1 MNLPLIAGIIIVAV
15 ATVGLIFWILSMYKK
30 TVQGIVILRTG
41 YGGTK
46 VFFNAGI
53 VIPIIHRMES
63 MDISVKK
70 LEISREGRAGL
81 ICKDNM
87 RADIQVA
94 FFIRVNKS
102 VDDIVNVGQ
111 TIGCQRASD
120 AQTLRELFEAKFSE
134 ALKTVGKK
142 FDFTELYEARSEFR
156 QEILDI
162 IGTDLN
168 GYVLDDCAIDYLEQT
183 SIDKL
188 DKDNILDSE
197 GIKKITELTATQNI
211 KANQVR
217 RDEEKTITKQN
228 VEAREAILELEKQL
242 AEKEESQKREVA
254 NIKARENA
262 EILKVEEEER
272 LRYETV
278 RIATEEKLQ
287 IAEENKLR
295 QVVIAA
301 KNKERADLVETERVL
316 KDKALE
322 ATERE
327 RIVSLAQIEKE
338 KAIELEKKSIQDAIR
353 ERLTME
359 KTVVEEQ
366 QGIKDLEAFKT
377 AERNKQV
384 EITVATQEAEKKLI
398 EETRAA
404 ESRRLAAE
412 KDAQKYVIEAQAK
425 RDAAEKEA
433 EARKIIADAKAK
445 EEATV
450 GLSEA
455 QVLHAKA
462 DAAERQGIVE
472 AVVIE
477 KKADASRKE
486 GIAQAEVIKEKAL
499 AEAAGITEKAEA
511 MKKLNDAG
519 KEHEEFRLQLAKEKD
534 VELAQIAI
542 QKDIAE
548 AQSMVLA
555 EAFKTAKID
564 IVGGDN
570 TFFDNVIRQV
580 SAGKGLDK
588 FVSHSENAQ
597 IVRENLLGDGENIIG
612 KVMGMVDKYK
622 ISSDDIKNM
631 GIASLIFKL
640 NGLANQQEKGIL
652 ERALD
657 MARHLGVENKPVNNN
672 HV

>member
-1 MNLPLIAGIIIVAV
+1 MSTFYITLAVIIIACL
-15 ATVGLIFWILSMYKK
+15 GLIFWILSMYKK

-53 VIPIIHRMES
+53 VIPVIHRQEN

-70 LEISREGRAGL
+70 LEIAREGKDGL

-102 VDDIVNVGQ
+102 VDDIINVAQ

-120 AQTLRELFEAKFSE
+120 ISTLRELFEAKFSE

-156 QEILDI
+156 NEILNI

-183 SIDKL
+183 SL
-188 DKDNILDSE
+188 NHLNKDNILDAE
-197 GIKKITELTATQNI
+197 GIKKITELTANQNI
-211 KANQVR
+211 KANLVR
-217 RDEEKTITKQN
+217 RDEEKTIKKQD

-242 AEKEESQKREVA
+242 AEKEESQKREIE

-262 EILKVEEEER
+262 EILKVAEEER
-272 LRYETV
+272 LKHESV
-278 RIATEEKLQ
+278 RIATEESLQ
-287 IAEENKLR
+287 IAEENKQR

-301 KNKERADLVETERVL
+301 KNKERADLVETERVQ
-316 KDKALE
+316 KDRLLE

-327 RIVSLAQIEKE
+327 RVVALAEIEKE
-338 KAIELEKKSIQDAIR
+338 KAVELEKKNIQDVIR
-353 ERLTME
+353 ERLVKE

-366 QGIKDLEAFKT
+366 QTIFDVEALKI
-377 AERNKQV
+377 AERDKQV
-384 EITVATQEAEKKLI
+384 KIIAANKEAEERLI
-398 EETRAA
+398 AETKAA
-404 ESRRLAAE
+404 EARKLAAE

-433 EARKIIADAKAK
+433 EARKIIADAQAK

-455 QVLHAKA
+455 QVMHAKA
-462 DAAERQGIVE
+462 EAQERQGVVE
-472 AVVIE
+472 ATIIE
-477 KKADASRKE
+477 KKAEANKKD
-486 GIAQAEVIKEKAL
+486 GLAQAEVIKEKAL

-519 KEHEEFRLQLAKEKD
+519 KDHEEFRLKLAKEKE

-542 QKDIAE
+542 QKDIAD
-548 AQSMVLA
+548 AQAHVLA
-555 EAFKTAKID
+555 EAFKTANID
-564 IVGGDN
+564 IVGGEN
-570 TFFDNVIRQV
+570 TFFDNVVKQIT
-580 SAGKGLDK
+580 AGKGIDK
-588 FVSHSENAQ
+588 FIQHSENAQ
-597 IVRENLLGDGENIIG
+597 IVKDALLNSDEEGNLVG
-612 KVMGMVDKYK
+612 KVMQIVEKYK
-622 ISSDDIKNM
+622 ISSEDIKNLS
-631 GIASLIFKL
+631 IASLIFKL
-640 NGLANQQEKGIL
+640 KDVANQNEQGIL
-652 ERALD
+652 TKALD
-657 MARHLGVENKPVNNN
+657 MARHLGIDSKPIK
-672 HV
+672 

>member
-1 MNLPLIAGIIIVAV
+1 MNTTLIAGIVIIVV
-15 ATVGLIFWILSMYKK
+15 ASLGLIFWILSMYKK

-53 VIPIIHRMES
+53 VIPVIHRMES

-70 LEISREGRAGL
+70 LEIAREGRAGL

-111 TIGCQRASD
+111 TIGCIRASD
-120 AQTLRELFEAKFSE
+120 INTLRELFEAKFSE

-142 FDFTELYEARSEFR
+142 FEFIELYEARSEFR

-168 GYVLDDCAIDYLEQT
+168 GYVLDDCAIDFLEQT
-183 SIDKL
+183 KIENL

-197 GIKKITELTATQNI
+197 GIKKITELTANQNI

-262 EILKVEEEER
+262 EILKVDEEER
-272 LRYETV
+272 LKYETV

-287 IAEENKLR
+287 IAEENKQR

-301 KNKERADLVETERVL
+301 KNKERADLVETERVQ
-316 KDKALE
+316 KDQMLE

-338 KAIELEKKSIQDAIR
+338 KAIELEKKNIQDAIR

-377 AERNKQV
+377 ADRNKQV
-384 EITVATQEAEKKLI
+384 EITLATQEAEKKLI
-398 EETRAA
+398 QETRAA
-404 ESRRLAAE
+404 ESRKLSAE

-425 RDAAEKEA
+425 RDGAEKEA

-472 AVVIE
+472 SIVIE
-477 KKADASRKE
+477 KKAEAERKE
-486 GIAQAEVIKEKAL
+486 GIAQAEVIKEKAF

-519 KEHEEFRLQLAKEKD
+519 KDHEEFRLTLAKAKE
-534 VELAQIAI
+534 VELAQISI
-542 QKDIAE
+542 QKDIAQ
-548 AQSMVLA
+548 AQAGVLA
-555 EAFKTAKID
+555 EAFKSAKID

-570 TFFDNVIRQV
+570 TFFDNVVRQV

-588 FVSHSENAQ
+588 FISHSENATL
-597 IVRENLLGDGENIIG
+597 IKENLLGDGENIIG
-612 KVMGMVDKYK
+612 KVMGMVDKYN
-622 ISSDDIKNM
+622 ISSEDIKNM
-631 GIASLIFKL
+631 SIASLIFKL
-640 NGLANQQEKGIL
+640 NGVADQHEKGL
-652 ERALD
+652 LSRAMD
-657 MARHLGVENKPVNNN
+657 MAKHLGVDQKPIR
-672 HV
+672 

>member
-1 MNLPLIAGIIIVAV
+1 MNTPLIVGIVVVVVASL
-15 ATVGLIFWILSMYKK
+15 GLIFWILSMYKK

-53 VIPIIHRMES
+53 VIPVIHRMES

-70 LEISREGRAGL
+70 LEIAREGKAGL

-102 VDDIVNVGQ
+102 TDDIVNVGQ

-120 AQTLRELFEAKFSE
+120 INTLRELFEAKFSE

-142 FDFTELYEARSEFR
+142 FEFIELYEARSEFR

-168 GYVLDDCAIDYLEQT
+168 GYVLDDCAIDFLEQT
-183 SIDKL
+183 SIDNL

-197 GIKKITELTATQNI
+197 GIKKITELTANQNI

-262 EILKVEEEER
+262 EILKVNEEER
-272 LRYETV
+272 LKYETV

-301 KNKERADLVETERVL
+301 KNKERADLVETERVQ
-316 KDKALE
+316 KDQMLE

-338 KAIELEKKSIQDAIR
+338 KAIELEKKNIQDAIR

-366 QGIKDLEAFKT
+366 QTIKDLEAFKT
-377 AERNKQV
+377 ADRTKQV
-384 EITVATQEAEKKLI
+384 EITFATQEAEKKLI
-398 EETRAA
+398 QETRAA
-404 ESRRLAAE
+404 ESRKLAAE

-472 AVVIE
+472 SIVIE
-477 KKADASRKE
+477 KKAEAERKE

-511 MKKLNDAG
+511 MKKLNEAG
-519 KEHEEFRLQLAKEKD
+519 KEHEEFRLTLAKEKE
-534 VELAQIAI
+534 VELAQISI
-542 QKDIAE
+542 QKDIAQ
-548 AQSMVLA
+548 AQAGVLA
-555 EAFKTAKID
+555 EAFKSAKID

-588 FVSHSENAQ
+588 FISHSENATL
-597 IVRENLLGDGENIIG
+597 IKENLLGDGENIIG
-612 KVMGMVDKYK
+612 KVMSMVDKYN
-622 ISSDDIKNM
+622 ISSEDIKNM
-631 GIASLIFKL
+631 SIASLIFKL
-640 NGLANQQEKGIL
+640 NNVADQQEKGL
-652 ERALD
+652 LSRAMD
-657 MARHLGVENKPVNNN
+657 MAKHLGVDQKPIR
-672 HV
+672 

>member
-1 MNLPLIAGIIIVAV
+1 MNTPLIVGIVVVVVASL
-15 ATVGLIFWILSMYKK
+15 GLIFWILSMYKK

-53 VIPIIHRMES
+53 VIPVIHRMES

-70 LEISREGRAGL
+70 LEIAREGRAGL

-102 VDDIVNVGQ
+102 ADDIVNVGQ

-120 AQTLRELFEAKFSE
+120 INTLRELFEAKFSE

-142 FDFTELYEARSEFR
+142 FEFIELYEARSEFR

-183 SIDKL
+183 KIENL

-197 GIKKITELTATQNI
+197 GIKKITELTANQNI

-217 RDEEKTITKQN
+217 RDEEKIITKQN

-254 NIKARENA
+254 NIKSRENA
-262 EILKVEEEER
+262 EILKVTEEER
-272 LRYETV
+272 LKYETV

-287 IAEENKLR
+287 IAEENKQR

-301 KNKERADLVETERVL
+301 KNKERADLVETERVQ
-316 KDKALE
+316 KDQMLE

-338 KAIELEKKSIQDAIR
+338 KAIELEKKNIQDAIR

-377 AERNKQV
+377 ADRMKQV
-384 EITVATQEAEKKLI
+384 EITLATQEAEKKLI
-398 EETRAA
+398 QETRAA
-404 ESRRLAAE
+404 ESRRLSAE

-425 RDAAEKEA
+425 RDGAEKEA

-472 AVVIE
+472 SIVIE
-477 KKADASRKE
+477 KKAEAERKE
-486 GIAQAEVIKEKAL
+486 GIAQAEVIKEKAF

-519 KEHEEFRLQLAKEKD
+519 KEHEEFRLTLAKEKE
-534 VELAQIAI
+534 VELAQISI
-542 QKDIAE
+542 QKDIAQ
-548 AQSMVLA
+548 AQAGVLA
-555 EAFKTAKID
+555 EAFKSAKID

-588 FVSHSENAQ
+588 FISHSENATL
-597 IVRENLLGDGENIIG
+597 VKENLLGDGENIIG
-612 KVMGMVDKYK
+612 KVMGMVEKYNV
-622 ISSDDIKNM
+622 SSEDIKNM
-631 GIASLIFKL
+631 SIASLIFKL
-640 NGLANQQEKGIL
+640 NGVANQQERGLL
-652 ERALD
+652 ERAMD
-657 MARHLGVENKPVNNN
+657 MAKNLGIDQKPIR
-672 HV
+672 

>member
-1 MNLPLIAGIIIVAV
+1 MNTTLITGIVIIVIASI
-15 ATVGLIFWILSMYKK
+15 GLIFWILSMYKK

-53 VIPIIHRMES
+53 VIPVIHRMES

-70 LEISREGRAGL
+70 LEIAREGRAGL

-120 AQTLRELFEAKFSE
+120 INTLRELFEAKFSE

-142 FDFTELYEARSEFR
+142 FEFIELYEARSEFR

-168 GYVLDDCAIDYLEQT
+168 GYVLDDCAIDFLEQT
-183 SIDKL
+183 KIENL

-197 GIKKITELTATQNI
+197 GIKKITELTANQNI

-262 EILKVEEEER
+262 EILKVDEEER
-272 LRYETV
+272 LKYETV

-287 IAEENKLR
+287 IAEENKQR

-301 KNKERADLVETERVL
+301 KNKERADLVETERVQ
-316 KDKALE
+316 KDKMLE

-338 KAIELEKKSIQDAIR
+338 KAIELEKKNIQDAIR

-377 AERNKQV
+377 ADRNKQV
-384 EITVATQEAEKKLI
+384 EITLATQEAEKKLI
-398 EETRAA
+398 QETRAA

-433 EARKIIADAKAK
+433 DARKIIADAKAK

-472 AVVIE
+472 SIVIE
-477 KKADASRKE
+477 KKAEAERKE
-486 GIAQAEVIKEKAL
+486 GIAQAEVIKEKAF

-519 KEHEEFRLQLAKEKD
+519 KDHEEFRLTLAKEKE
-534 VELAQIAI
+534 VELAQISI
-542 QKDIAE
+542 QRDIAQ
-548 AQSMVLA
+548 AQAGVLA
-555 EAFKTAKID
+555 EAFKSAKID

-570 TFFDNVIRQV
+570 TFFDNVVRQV

-588 FVSHSENAQ
+588 FISHSENATL
-597 IVRENLLGDGENIIG
+597 VKENLLGDGENIIG
-612 KVMGMVDKYK
+612 KVMGMVDKYN
-622 ISSDDIKNM
+622 ISSEDIKNM
-631 GIASLIFKL
+631 SIASLIFKL
-640 NGLANQQEKGIL
+640 NGVANQQERGL
-652 ERALD
+652 LDRAMD
-657 MARHLGVENKPVNNN
+657 MAKHLGVDQKPIK
-672 HV
+672 

>member
-1 MNLPLIAGIIIVAV
+1 MNTPLIIGIVVVVVASL
-15 ATVGLIFWILSMYKK
+15 GLIFWILSMYKK

-53 VIPIIHRMES
+53 VIPVIHRMES

-70 LEISREGRAGL
+70 LEIAREGKAGL

-102 VDDIVNVGQ
+102 ADDIVNVGQ

-120 AQTLRELFEAKFSE
+120 INTLRELFEAKFSE

-142 FDFTELYEARSEFR
+142 FEFIELYEARSEFR

-183 SIDKL
+183 KIENL

-197 GIKKITELTATQNI
+197 GIKKITELTANQNI

-262 EILKVEEEER
+262 EILKVDEEER
-272 LRYETV
+272 LKYETV

-287 IAEENKLR
+287 IAEENKQR
-295 QVVIAA
+295 QVVIAS
-301 KNKERADLVETERVL
+301 KNKERADLVETERVQ
-316 KDKALE
+316 KDQMLE

-338 KAIELEKKSIQDAIR
+338 KAIELEKKNIQDAIR

-377 AERNKQV
+377 ADRTKQV
-384 EITVATQEAEKKLI
+384 EITLATQEAEKKLI
-398 EETRAA
+398 QETRAA

-425 RDAAEKEA
+425 RDGAEKEA

-472 AVVIE
+472 SIVIE
-477 KKADASRKE
+477 KKAEAERKE
-486 GIAQAEVIKEKAL
+486 GIAQAEVIKEKAF

-519 KEHEEFRLQLAKEKD
+519 KDHEEFRLTLAKEKE
-534 VELAQIAI
+534 VELAQISI
-542 QKDIAE
+542 QKDIAQ
-548 AQSMVLA
+548 AQAGVLA
-555 EAFKTAKID
+555 EAFKSAKID

-570 TFFDNVIRQV
+570 TFFDNVVRQV

-588 FVSHSENAQ
+588 FISHSENATL
-597 IVRENLLGDGENIIG
+597 IKENLLGDGENIIG
-612 KVMGMVDKYK
+612 KVMGMVDKYN
-622 ISSDDIKNM
+622 ISSEDIKNM
-631 GIASLIFKL
+631 SIASLIFKL
-640 NGLANQQEKGIL
+640 NGVADQQEKGL
-652 ERALD
+652 LARAMD
-657 MARHLGVENKPVNNN
+657 MAKHLGVDQKPIR
-672 HV
+672 

>member
-1 MNLPLIAGIIIVAV
+1 MNTPLIVGIVVVVVASL
-15 ATVGLIFWILSMYKK
+15 GLIFWILSMYKK

-53 VIPIIHRMES
+53 VIPVIHRMES

-70 LEISREGRAGL
+70 LEIAREGRAGL

-102 VDDIVNVGQ
+102 ADDIVNVGQ

-120 AQTLRELFEAKFSE
+120 INTLRELFEAKFSE

-142 FDFTELYEARSEFR
+142 FEFIELYEARSEFR

-183 SIDKL
+183 KIENL

-197 GIKKITELTATQNI
+197 GIKKITELTANQNI

-217 RDEEKTITKQN
+217 RDEEKIITKQN

-254 NIKARENA
+254 NIRSRENA
-262 EILKVEEEER
+262 EILKVTEEER
-272 LRYETV
+272 LKYETV

-287 IAEENKLR
+287 IAEENKQR

-301 KNKERADLVETERVL
+301 KNKERADLVETERVQ
-316 KDKALE
+316 KDQMLE

-338 KAIELEKKSIQDAIR
+338 KAIELEKKNIQDAIR

-377 AERNKQV
+377 ADRTKQV
-384 EITVATQEAEKKLI
+384 EITLATQEAEKKLI
-398 EETRAA
+398 QETRAA
-404 ESRRLAAE
+404 ESRKLSAE

-472 AVVIE
+472 SIVIE
-477 KKADASRKE
+477 KKAEAERKE
-486 GIAQAEVIKEKAL
+486 GIAQAEVIKEKAF

-519 KEHEEFRLQLAKEKD
+519 KDHEEFRLTLAKEKE
-534 VELAQIAI
+534 VELAQISI
-542 QKDIAE
+542 QKDIAQ
-548 AQSMVLA
+548 AQAGVLA
-555 EAFKTAKID
+555 EAFKSAKID

-588 FVSHSENAQ
+588 FISHSENATL
-597 IVRENLLGDGENIIG
+597 VKENLLGDGENIIG
-612 KVMGMVDKYK
+612 KVMGMVEKYNV
-622 ISSDDIKNM
+622 SSEDIKNM
-631 GIASLIFKL
+631 SIASLIFKL
-640 NGLANQQEKGIL
+640 NGVANQQERGLL
-652 ERALD
+652 ERAMD
-657 MARHLGVENKPVNNN
+657 MAKNLGIDQKPIR
-672 HV
+672 

>member
-1 MNLPLIAGIIIVAV
+1 MNLPLITGIIVAV
-15 ATVGLIFWILSMYKK
+15 IASIGLIFWVLSMYKK

-70 LEISREGRAGL
+70 LEIAREGRAGL

-120 AQTLRELFEAKFSE
+120 IHTLRELFEAKFSE

-142 FDFTELYEARSEFR
+142 FEFIELYEARSEFR

-183 SIDKL
+183 SIESL

-262 EILKVEEEER
+262 EILKVNEEER
-272 LRYETV
+272 LKYETV

-301 KNKERADLVETERVL
+301 KNKERADLVETERVQ
-316 KDKALE
+316 KDKMLE

-338 KAIELEKKSIQDAIR
+338 KAIELEKKNIQDAIR

-366 QGIKDLEAFKT
+366 QVIKDLEAFKT
-377 AERNKQV
+377 ADRMKQV
-384 EITVATQEAEKKLI
+384 EITLANQEAEKKLI
-398 EETRAA
+398 QETKAA
-404 ESRRLAAE
+404 EARKLAAE

-477 KKADASRKE
+477 KKADAIKKE

-519 KEHEEFRLQLAKEKD
+519 KDHEEFRLTLAKEKE
-534 VELAQIAI
+534 VELAQISI
-542 QKDIAE
+542 QKDIAQ
-548 AQSMVLA
+548 AQAEVLSQ
-555 EAFKTAKID
+555 AFKSAKID

-570 TFFDNVIRQV
+570 TFFDNVVRQV

-588 FVSHSENAQ
+588 FISHSENAQ
-597 IVRENLLGDGENIIG
+597 LVKENLLGDGENIIE
-612 KVMGMVDKYK
+612 KVMGMVDKYN
-622 ISSDDIKNM
+622 ISSEDIKNM
-631 GIASLIFKL
+631 SIASLIFKL
-640 NGLANQQEKGIL
+640 NGVADKQERGL
-652 ERALD
+652 LDRAMD
-657 MARHLGVENKPVNNN
+657 MAKNLGIDQKPIR
-672 HV
+672 

>member
-1 MNLPLIAGIIIVAV
+1 MNTPVIVGIVVVVIASL
-15 ATVGLIFWILSMYKK
+15 GLIFWILSMYKK

-53 VIPIIHRMES
+53 VIPVIHRMES

-70 LEISREGRAGL
+70 LEIAREGRAGL

-102 VDDIVNVGQ
+102 MDDIVNVGQ

-120 AQTLRELFEAKFSE
+120 INTLRELFEAKFSE

-142 FDFTELYEARSEFR
+142 FEFIELYEARSEFR
-156 QEILDI
+156 QEILHI

-183 SIDKL
+183 KIENL

-197 GIKKITELTATQNI
+197 GIKKITELTANQNI

-262 EILKVEEEER
+262 EILKVDEEER
-272 LRYETV
+272 LKYETV

-287 IAEENKLR
+287 IAEENKQR

-301 KNKERADLVETERVL
+301 KNKERADLVETERVQ
-316 KDKALE
+316 KDKMLE

-338 KAIELEKKSIQDAIR
+338 KAIELEKKNIQDAIR

-377 AERNKQV
+377 ADRTKQV
-384 EITVATQEAEKKLI
+384 EITLATQEAEKKLI
-398 EETRAA
+398 QETRAA
-404 ESRRLAAE
+404 ESRKLSAE

-472 AVVIE
+472 SIVIE
-477 KKADASRKE
+477 KKAEAERKE
-486 GIAQAEVIKEKAL
+486 GIAQAEVIKEKAF

-519 KEHEEFRLQLAKEKD
+519 KDHEEFRLTLAKEKE
-534 VELAQIAI
+534 VELAQISI
-542 QKDIAE
+542 QKDIAQ
-548 AQSMVLA
+548 AQAGVLA
-555 EAFKTAKID
+555 EAFKSAKID

-588 FVSHSENAQ
+588 FISHSENATL
-597 IVRENLLGDGENIIG
+597 VKENLLGDGENIIG
-612 KVMGMVDKYK
+612 KVMGMVEKYNV
-622 ISSDDIKNM
+622 SSEDIKNM
-631 GIASLIFKL
+631 SIASLIFKL
-640 NGLANQQEKGIL
+640 NGVANQQERGLL
-652 ERALD
+652 ERAMD
-657 MARHLGVENKPVNNN
+657 MAKNLGIDQKPIR
-672 HV
+672 

>member
-1 MNLPLIAGIIIVAV
+1 MNTPLIVGIVVIVIASI
-15 ATVGLIFWILSMYKK
+15 GLIFWILSMYKK

-53 VIPIIHRMES
+53 VIPVIHRMES

-70 LEISREGRAGL
+70 LEIAREGRAGL

-102 VDDIVNVGQ
+102 ADDIVNVGQ

-120 AQTLRELFEAKFSE
+120 IHTLRELFEAKFSE

-142 FDFTELYEARSEFR
+142 FEFIELYEARSEFR

-183 SIDKL
+183 KIENL

-254 NIKARENA
+254 NIKSRENA
-262 EILKVEEEER
+262 EILKVTEEER
-272 LRYETV
+272 LKYETV

-287 IAEENKLR
+287 IAEENKQR

-301 KNKERADLVETERVL
+301 KNKERADLVETERVQ
-316 KDKALE
+316 KDKMLE

-338 KAIELEKKSIQDAIR
+338 KAIELEKKNIQDAIR

-366 QGIKDLEAFKT
+366 QTIKDLEAFKT
-377 AERNKQV
+377 ADRTKQV
-384 EITVATQEAEKKLI
+384 EITLATQEAEKKLI
-398 EETRAA
+398 QETRAA
-404 ESRRLAAE
+404 ESRKLSAE

-472 AVVIE
+472 SIVIE
-477 KKADASRKE
+477 KKAEAERKE

-519 KEHEEFRLQLAKEKD
+519 KEHEEFRLTLSKEKE
-534 VELAQIAI
+534 VELAQISI
-542 QKDIAE
+542 QKEIAQ
-548 AQSMVLA
+548 AQAGVLA
-555 EAFKTAKID
+555 EAFKSAKID

-588 FVSHSENAQ
+588 FISHSENATL
-597 IVRENLLGDGENIIG
+597 VKENLLGDGENIIG
-612 KVMGMVDKYK
+612 KVMGMVEKYNV
-622 ISSDDIKNM
+622 SSEDIKNM
-631 GIASLIFKL
+631 SIASLIFKL
-640 NGLANQQEKGIL
+640 NNVANPQERGLL
-652 ERALD
+652 DRAMD
-657 MARHLGVENKPVNNN
+657 MARNLGIDQKPIR
-672 HV
+672 

>member
-1 MNLPLIAGIIIVAV
+1 MNTTLIAGIVIIAI
-15 ATVGLIFWILSMYKK
+15 ASIGLIFWILSMYKK

-53 VIPIIHRMES
+53 VIPVIHRMES

-70 LEISREGRAGL
+70 LEIAREGRAGL

-120 AQTLRELFEAKFSE
+120 INTLRELFEAKFSE

-142 FDFTELYEARSEFR
+142 FEFIELYEARSEFR

-168 GYVLDDCAIDYLEQT
+168 GYVLDDCAIDFLEQT
-183 SIDKL
+183 KIENL

-262 EILKVEEEER
+262 EILKVNEEER
-272 LRYETV
+272 LKYETV

-301 KNKERADLVETERVL
+301 KNKERADLVETERVQ
-316 KDKALE
+316 KDKMLE

-338 KAIELEKKSIQDAIR
+338 KAIELEKKNIQDAIR

-377 AERNKQV
+377 AERTKQV
-384 EITVATQEAEKKLI
+384 EITLATQEAEKKLI

-404 ESRRLAAE
+404 EARKLAAE

-477 KKADASRKE
+477 KKADAIKKE

-519 KEHEEFRLQLAKEKD
+519 KDHEEFRLTLAKEKE
-534 VELAQIAI
+534 VELAQISI
-542 QKDIAE
+542 QKDIAQ
-548 AQSMVLA
+548 AQAGVLA
-555 EAFKTAKID
+555 EAFKSAKID

-570 TFFDNVIRQV
+570 TFFDNVVRQV

-588 FVSHSENAQ
+588 FISHSENATL
-597 IVRENLLGDGENIIG
+597 VKENLLGDGESIIG
-612 KVMGMVDKYK
+612 KVMGMVDKYN
-622 ISSDDIKNM
+622 ISSEDIKNM
-631 GIASLIFKL
+631 SIASLIFKL
-640 NGLANQQEKGIL
+640 NGVANQQERGL
-652 ERALD
+652 LDRALD
-657 MARHLGVENKPVNNN
+657 MAKHLGVDQKPIK
-672 HV
+672 

>member
-1 MNLPLIAGIIIVAV
+1 MNTTLIAGIVIITIASI
-15 ATVGLIFWILSMYKK
+15 GLIFWILSMYKK

-53 VIPIIHRMES
+53 VIPVIHRMES

-70 LEISREGRAGL
+70 LEIAREGKAGL

-120 AQTLRELFEAKFSE
+120 INTLRELFEAKFSE

-142 FDFTELYEARSEFR
+142 FEFIELYEARSEFR

-183 SIDKL
+183 SIESL

-262 EILKVEEEER
+262 EILKVDEEER
-272 LRYETV
+272 LKYETV

-287 IAEENKLR
+287 IAEENKQR

-301 KNKERADLVETERVL
+301 KNKERADLVETERVQ
-316 KDKALE
+316 KDKMLE

-338 KAIELEKKSIQDAIR
+338 KAIELEKKNIQDAIR

-377 AERNKQV
+377 ADRTKQV
-384 EITVATQEAEKKLI
+384 EITLATQEAEKKLI

-404 ESRRLAAE
+404 EARKLAAE

-472 AVVIE
+472 AIVIE
-477 KKADASRKE
+477 KKADAIKKE

-519 KEHEEFRLQLAKEKD
+519 KDHEEFRLTLAKEKE
-534 VELAQIAI
+534 VELAQISI
-542 QKDIAE
+542 QKDIAQ
-548 AQSMVLA
+548 AQAGVLA
-555 EAFKTAKID
+555 EAFKSAKID

-570 TFFDNVIRQV
+570 TFFDNVVRQV

-588 FVSHSENAQ
+588 FISHSENATL
-597 IVRENLLGDGENIIG
+597 VKENLLGDGENIIG
-612 KVMGMVDKYK
+612 KVMGMVEKYN
-622 ISSDDIKNM
+622 ISSEDIKNM
-631 GIASLIFKL
+631 SIASLIFKL
-640 NGLANQQEKGIL
+640 NNVANQQEKGL
-652 ERALD
+652 LDRAMD
-657 MARHLGVENKPVNNN
+657 MARNLGIDQKPIK
-672 HV
+672 